1 MAHREFK
8 EFSNEGDIFRT
19 NMRRVR
25 KALRLTQADLAEY
38 TGIHTSR
45 ISEYEKGVST
55 PRLDEMIN
63 ICSVMGIRVKDTFD
77 EKLELHVETIVKV
90 K

>member
-19 NMRRVR
+19 NMKKVR
-25 KALRLTQADLAEY
+25 KALRLTQADLENY
-38 TGIHTSR
+38 TGIHKSR
-45 ISEYEKGVST
+45 ISEYESGKSS

-63 ICSVMGIRVKDTFD
+63 ICSIMGIRVKDMFD
-77 EKLELHVETIVKV
+77 ENLELQVETVVKV